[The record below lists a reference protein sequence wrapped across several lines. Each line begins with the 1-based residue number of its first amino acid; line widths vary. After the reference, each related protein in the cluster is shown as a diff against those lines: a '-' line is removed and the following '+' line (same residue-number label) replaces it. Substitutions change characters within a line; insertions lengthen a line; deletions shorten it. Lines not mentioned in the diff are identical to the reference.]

1 MNFFEHQARARVQSR
16 RLLVLFALAVAG
28 IVAAISMVVAVVL
41 DLNAGDEVR
50 RSGESLFVRQGG
62 GIGAGAIATL
72 AVIGLATLYKIGKL
86 RSGGAAVARQL
97 GATAIPS
104 DTADPAYRRLRNVVE
119 EIAIASGVP
128 VPEVYVLEQEAGIN
142 AFAAGYSPADAVVA
156 VTRGALERLNRDE
169 LQGVI
174 AHEFSHVL
182 NGDMRLNIQLMGVLF
197 GILVIG
203 IVGREFLFN
212 TRGGRGKG
220 SGGIVLVALAVM
232 AIGYIGLFFGR
243 LIKAGVSRQR
253 EFLADASAVQ
263 FTRQPGGIA
272 GALKKIGA
280 IAEGSKLER
289 ADAEEVSHMLF
300 GDGVGY
306 SALFATHPPL
316 VERIRKLEPRFDPRE
331 LVELGR
337 KLSVAAPAAAA
348 AIEDE
353 EAPVAGLA
361 PARTRGEVAVDPDAV
376 SAQVANPA
384 ADDYAAAHRIAETV
398 PERLRTL
405 AHMQATAP
413 GVVLALSLD
422 ADPAIR
428 AVQLDAVAALDPDT
442 RAKIEDI
449 AQALAGVQPMH
460 RLPLAAMAFPA
471 LRRRPRP
478 WLERFV
484 AALEAV
490 IHADGRI
497 QFSEYCLARLVT
509 VQVMDA
515 LDPSRVRPVG
525 RRRLVDCRADVAAL
539 FAVLARYGQPDAT
552 SAQRAY
558 VAGVNGLGLSDMPA
572 YAPAEDWGAV
582 LDRAL
587 PLLDGLDP
595 TGKELLIEGLV
606 RTMSHD
612 GRIAVVEAELLR
624 TVCAALHCP
633 LPPMLSS

>member
-1 MNFFEHQARARVQSR
+1 MNFFEHQAQARSQSR
-16 RLLVLFALAVAG
+16 RLIVLFALAVTA
-28 IVAAISMVVAVVL
+28 IVVAISTVIAVVL
-41 DLNAGDEVR
+41 DLNAEEEVR
-50 RSGESLFVRQGG
+50 RGGASLFEREAA
-62 GIGAGAIATL
+62 GIGLAAVATL
-72 AVIGLATLYKIGKL
+72 AVIGLATLYKIAKL

-97 GATAIPS
+97 GGTAIPS

-128 VPEVYVLEQEAGIN
+128 VPEVYVLEEEAGIN
-142 AFAAGYSPADAVVA
+142 AFAAGYTPADAAVA
-156 VTRGALERLNRDE
+156 VTRGALQQLNRDE

-182 NGDMRLNIQLMGVLF
+182 NGDMRLNIRLMGVLF
-197 GILVIG
+197 GILVLG
-203 IVGREFLFN
+203 IIGREFLLN

-232 AIGYIGLFFGR
+232 VIGYIGLFFGR

-280 IAEGSKLER
+280 LAEGSKL
-289 ADAEEVSHMLF
+289 ASSDAEEVSHMLF

-331 LVELGR
+331 LLEVAR
-337 KLSVAAPAAAA
+337 KLPLSATQAAAA
-348 AIEDE
+348 VDA

-361 PARTRGEVAVDPDAV
+361 GAPSRREVAVHPDAV
-376 SAQVANPA
+376 AAQVANPA
-384 ADDYAAAHRIAETV
+384 ADDYATAHRIAETI

-422 ADPAIR
+422 ADAAVR
-428 AVQLDAVAALDPDT
+428 AVQLDAVAALDAET
-442 RAKIEDI
+442 RAKIEEI
-449 AQALAGVQPMH
+449 AQALAGVQPIH
-460 RLPLAAMAFPA
+460 RLPLAAMAFPT

-484 AALEAV
+484 ATLEAV

-515 LDPSRVRPVG
+515 LDPSRSRPIG
-525 RRRLVDCRADVAAL
+525 RRKLVDCKADVAAL
-539 FAVLARYGQPDAT
+539 FAVLARYGQPDAET
-552 SAQRAY
+552 AHRAY
-558 VAGVNGLGLSDMPA
+558 VAGVAGLGLAGVPA
-572 YAPAEDWGAV
+572 YAPAGDWGGV

-587 PLLDGLDP
+587 PSLDGLNP
-595 TGKELLIEGLV
+595 AGKELVIEGLV
-606 RTMSHD
+606 RTMSLD